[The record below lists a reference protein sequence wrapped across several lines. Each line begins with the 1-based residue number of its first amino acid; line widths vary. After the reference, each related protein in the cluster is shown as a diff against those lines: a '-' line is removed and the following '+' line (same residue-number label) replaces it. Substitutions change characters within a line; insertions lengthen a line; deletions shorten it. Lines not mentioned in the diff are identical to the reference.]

1 MPDTDYV
8 TQDSYTRRE
17 FLAELDVSMG
27 GRIAEELIFGPD
39 NVTSGAHS
47 DIVKATEVAKRMVR
61 HYGMSKRIG
70 PVEYDDEDMQL
81 LSTET
86 KQLIEAEIKE
96 FVTVKERMKWNRV

>member
-1 MPDTDYV
+1 
-8 TQDSYTRRE
+8 
-17 FLAELDVSMG
+17 MG

-61 HYGMSKRIG
+61 HYGMSEKIG

-81 LSTET
+81 LSTDT
-86 KQLIEAEIKE
+86 KQIIEGEIKE
-96 FVTVKERMKWNRV
+96 FVLVKLLAISLNCLCDYGYSLKENVDY